1 MNTNKSLLCTLTA
14 GALLFA
20 GGVFAQETPV
30 PPPPPPAPAAPMPP
44 TPPTPP
50 IPPTPPTPATSATPS
65 AMPAAPMPAANAAAV
80 PSTAPMPAGTGA
92 TYQTP
97 QGELTVRS
105 APAPAPTIGPAPA
118 FEQLAAGGRG
128 ITEAQAEAYPPLAN
142 DFIHADHN
150 RNGTVSAAE
159 YQQWMKQL

>member
-1 MNTNKSLLCTLTA
+1 MNTSKSLLCTLTA

-20 GGVFAQETPV
+20 GSVFAQETPV

-44 TPPTPP
+44 
-50 IPPTPPTPATSATPS
+50 PTPPTAPTPATPS
-65 AMPAAPMPAANAAAV
+65 TMPAASMPAASA
-80 PSTAPMPAGTGA
+80 APMAAGGEA

-105 APAPAPTIGPAPA
+105 APAPAPTIGPAPP
-118 FEQLAAGGRG
+118 FEQLAAGGKG

-159 YQQWMKQL
+159 YREWLKQL